1 MTKNIEHYIFIA
13 TNVFLTI
20 LQVSAGTYFAETE
33 AKSSNSET
41 ANLLDCFLSWH
52 CIHKDWIP
60 DLIGTAPN
68 ALIQFS
74 QFIFGRYDLT

>member
-13 TNVFLTI
+13 TNIFLTI

-41 ANLLDCFLSWH
+41 ANLLDCFLS
-52 CIHKDWIP
+52 
-60 DLIGTAPN
+60 
-68 ALIQFS
+68 
-74 QFIFGRYDLT
+74 